1 MLDPWVGNIP
11 WRMERLPTPVC
22 WPGEF
27 HGLCSP
33 RDCKE
38 SGATEQLSFS
48 VKEMVRPPESFS
60 PAPKDVGHESLEEGA
75 FLKIKLLILI

>member
-1 MLDPWVGNIP
+1 
-11 WRMERLPTPVC
+11 MESLPTPAC

-33 RDCKE
+33 RGWKE
-38 SGATEQLSFS
+38 SDTTEQLSFS
-48 VKEMVRPPESFS
+48 VREMVRPPESFS

-75 FLKIKLLILI
+75 FLKIKLLILR